1 MAHDGDGADAQEATG
16 RDAPQWQQRS
26 GVIVGVAV
34 LVRRGKQVL
43 LTHRKGSHGAGTWA
57 PPGGHL
63 DMGESFADCAIRE
76 VREETG
82 VTIREPRFLAVTNDI
97 FVDEGR
103 HYATIWME
111 AQVEAGEARINSPR
125 EMSEL
130 GWFDWDDLPLPRFL
144 ALENY
149 LAGRCYPPHPNETLG
164 A

>member
-1 MAHDGDGADAQEATG
+1 VTQDGNGADAQE
-16 RDAPQWQQRS
+16 RS

-34 LVRRGKQVL
+34 LVRRGEQVL

-63 DMGESFADCAIRE
+63 DMGESFEDCAIRE
-76 VREETG
+76 VREETA
-82 VTIREPRFLAVTNDI
+82 VTISEPRFLAVTNDV

-111 AQVEAGEARINSPR
+111 ARIEAGIEAGEARVNSPR

-144 ALENY
+144 AFENY
-149 LAGRCYPPHPNETLG
+149 LDGRCYPPHANETLG

>member
-1 MAHDGDGADAQEATG
+1 MS
-16 RDAPQWQQRS
+16 QWQGRT

-34 LVRRGKQVL
+34 LVRHGEQVL

-63 DMGESFADCAIRE
+63 DMGESYEDCAIRE

-82 VTIREPRFLAVTNDI
+82 VTISEPRFLAVTNDI

-103 HYATIWME
+103 HYATIWLE
-111 AQVEAGEARINSPR
+111 AQVEASEARVNSPR

-130 GWFDWDDLPLPRFL
+130 GWFDWDDLPQPQFLP
-144 ALENY
+144 LENY
-149 LAGRCYPPHPNETLG
+149 LAGRCYPPQPNETLD

>member
-1 MAHDGDGADAQEATG
+1 M
-16 RDAPQWQQRS
+16 PPWQQRS
-26 GVIVGVAV
+26 GVIVGIAV
-34 LVRRGKQVL
+34 LIRRGEQVL

-63 DMGESFADCAIRE
+63 DMGESFEDCAIRE
-76 VREETG
+76 VHEETG
-82 VTIREPRFLAVTNDI
+82 VTITEPRFLAVTNDI

-111 AQVEAGEARINSPR
+111 ARVEAGIATGETRVNSPR

-144 ALENY
+144 AFENY
-149 LAGRCYPPHPNETLG
+149 LAGRCYPPHPNETLDG
-164 A
+164 